1 MLLLN
6 CLSFIL
12 LTNTVHRLCC
22 LDNIRYVAVLV
33 TESVISMST
42 IKYLKLL
49 KICDSLLLGGD
60 ILLFAFGYKVWGVIV
75 LFSGFIIMWRLYRC
89 PICKHELDYR
99 VSLNEIECCPYCGY
113 DFHINH
119 KGN

>member
-1 MLLLN
+1 
-6 CLSFIL
+6 
-12 LTNTVHRLCC
+12 
-22 LDNIRYVAVLV
+22 
-33 TESVISMST
+33 MST

-49 KICDSLLLGGD
+49 KTCDSLLLAGD

-99 VSLNEIECCPYCGY
+99 VSLNDIECCPYCGY
-113 DFHINH
+113 NFHKNI
-119 KGN
+119 KETE